1 MRMRMGCNLK
11 KIRKVYTM
19 DRNIEI
25 NKSINLLLERYKLNG
40 FYNLKEKKIVI
51 FSSDYLYCLTK
62 KFSDEKQLTPHLA
75 SLKELIK
82 TLETSMKSS
91 DFVFKQF
98 EIDKK
103 ITKDFQNKIQ
113 LMQNEFESILLTDT
127 W

>member
-1 MRMRMGCNLK
+1 
-11 KIRKVYTM
+11 M

-51 FSSDYLYCLTK
+51 FSSNYLFCLTK
-62 KFSDEKQLTPHLA
+62 KFSDEKQLTPYLA

-82 TLETSMKSS
+82 TLETPIKSS
-91 DFVFKQF
+91 SFVFKQF

-103 ITKDFQNKIQ
+103 ITKDFQNKIH
-113 LMQNEFESILLTDT
+113 LMKNEFESILLTDA

>member
-62 KFSDEKQLTPHLA
+62 KFSDEKQLTPYLA

-98 EIDKK
+98 EIDKE

>member
-1 MRMRMGCNLK
+1 
-11 KIRKVYTM
+11 M

-51 FSSDYLYCLTK
+51 FSSNYLCCLTK
-62 KFSDEKQLTPHLA
+62 KFSDEKQLTPYLA

-82 TLETSMKSS
+82 TLETAMKSS

-103 ITKDFQNKIQ
+103 ITKDFQNKIH
-113 LMQNEFESILLTDT
+113 LMKNEFESILLTDT

>member
-11 KIRKVYTM
+11 KIRMVYTM

-62 KFSDEKQLTPHLA
+62 KFSDEKQLTPYLA